1 MPPHALTP
9 IPLLEAD
16 PDLGRLLP
24 PDRAGEA
31 LQTLTA
37 RRHAVPAGPWA
48 DPRLERAPSDHLG
61 LLLLDGLVA
70 YETAMEDTVSTHL
83 LGPGDIVRP
92 WQTADPGR
100 LLLAQRRWTVLA
112 PAEMAVLDARL
123 GASMCRFPEVQAM
136 IVDRLAE
143 QMQRMA
149 VAQAIG
155 RLTGVDRRLL
165 ALFWHLAERWGRV
178 APQGVQVPLT
188 LAHGVLADLVGARRP
203 TVSTALG
210 KLAASG
216 ELLRLTDGSWL
227 LTGEPVGEPTG
238 DAARIIRRRRRRPT
252 PLHLVPQ
259 WTGTAGGAP
268 APAASASGSSTGGGL
283 SLGNSGVAMS
293 NGTTTSANG
302 HQ

>member
-1 MPPHALTP
+1 VPPHALTP
-9 IPLLEAD
+9 IPLLEAE

-24 PDRAGEA
+24 PDRVTEA
-31 LQTLTA
+31 QHALTA
-37 RRHAVPAGPWA
+37 RRHLVPAGPWA
-48 DPRLERAPSDHLG
+48 DPRLERAPADHLG
-61 LLLLDGLVA
+61 LLLIDGLVA

-92 WQTADPGR
+92 WQTTDPSR
-100 LLLAQRRWTVLA
+100 LLRAERRWTVLA

-123 GASMCRFPEVQAM
+123 GAAMCRFPEIQAM

-149 VAQAIG
+149 IAQAIG

-178 APQGVQVPLT
+178 ATQGVQVPLA

-210 KLAASG
+210 KLASSG
-216 ELLRLTDGSWL
+216 DLLRLPDGSWL

-238 DAARIIRRRRRRPT
+238 DAARIIRRRRRRPAS
-252 PLHLVPQ
+252 LHLVPQ
-259 WTGTAGGAP
+259 WTGTTGGEVAV
-268 APAASASGSSTGGGL
+268 SASGSSSGGG
-283 SLGNSGVAMS
+283 SALGRSGVAMG
-293 NGTTTSANG
+293 NGTQTSANA

>member
-1 MPPHALTP
+1 
-9 IPLLEAD
+9 
-16 PDLGRLLP
+16 
-24 PDRAGEA
+24 
-31 LQTLTA
+31 
-37 RRHAVPAGPWA
+37 
-48 DPRLERAPSDHLG
+48 
-61 LLLLDGLVA
+61 
-70 YETAMEDTVSTHL
+70 MEDTVSTHL

-238 DAARIIRRRRRRPT
+238 DAARIIRR
-252 PLHLVPQ
+252 
-259 WTGTAGGAP
+259 
-268 APAASASGSSTGGGL
+268 APAATRAAAPRASVDEHGRRRARARGRRVGVL
-283 SLGNSGVAMS
+283 DRRRLVLGQQRRRDDQRHDDQRERPPVGRRERVGHRPDDLRADVGRARRPRRRSPPPPPAPLTTAQLDAAMS
-293 NGTTTSANG
+293 AWRPRRR
-302 HQ
+302 